1 MAMRKWEPFSELM
14 SLRQAMDRLLEDS
27 VVRPSR
33 FFAALGEAAAPAVDI
48 YHTPSEVV
56 VKAAL
61 PGIKP
66 EDVNVDISGDTLTI
80 SGEVKTEQKVK
91 QQNYLYQERRYGSF
105 ARSITLPG
113 GLQADKVDATME
125 NGILTLVIPKTEK
138 AKPKVIKVKP
148 RGTGKTRKAAKPEKK
163 TGKKK

>member
-1 MAMRKWEPFSELM
+1 MAIRKWEPFSDLM

-27 VVRPSR
+27 VIRPSR
-33 FFAALGEAAAPAVDI
+33 FFAALGETAAPAVDV

-66 EDVNVDISGDTLTI
+66 EEVNIDITGDTLTI
-80 SGEVKTEQKVK
+80 SGEVKAEREVK
-91 QQNYLYQERRYGSF
+91 QKDYLYQERRYGSF

-113 GLQADKVDATME
+113 GLQVDKVDATMDD
-125 NGILTLVIPKTEK
+125 GVLTLVIPKSEK
-138 AKPKVIKVKP
+138 VKPKVIKVKP
-148 RGTGKTRKAAKPEKK
+148 RATEKK
-163 TGKKK
+163 KATPKKK